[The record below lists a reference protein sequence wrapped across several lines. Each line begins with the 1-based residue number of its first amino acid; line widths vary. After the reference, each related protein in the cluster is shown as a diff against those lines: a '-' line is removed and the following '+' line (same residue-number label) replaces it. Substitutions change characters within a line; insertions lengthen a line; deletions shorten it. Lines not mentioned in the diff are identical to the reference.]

1 MKYKKKLALVLSLVT
16 ALLVSV
22 FPFQSVQAGD
32 NSVVLDSSTLEDKK
46 LWSNLS
52 DDVAVKNGKLV
63 FPKESDQYTRFISM
77 REAQFSEGLATL
89 AKAEFTIKFTQL
101 PEGEKFIFAFGLK
114 SMESGIGEVGNIEV
128 TFTNDGGIKASV
140 LSYGED
146 GNAVT
151 VCEPQACGIA
161 LNRNASI
168 KAEVKADKTLTLSVN
183 GKTICS
189 GTLSVNG
196 AGRAGFVQTKSC
208 GAEVSGL
215 KIYLARYERPEN
227 ANVSEDFENGFDT
240 SVLTAKAIY
249 TYSSGLD
256 VRGAG
261 IKDYN
266 GSKVFMMENM
276 GWSYIATLY
285 DYSNFEM
292 TFDVPYLLTH
302 TITDDKGNLEYI
314 DTGAFVVCF
323 GNAQTDCLR
332 PNYEDSAET
341 LYWERDSLYSAF
353 NREEHTVKHK
363 YWQSE
368 RGFSIQVKVVDKH
381 LTVGMKWIDEAK
393 FETLMEYDLGTTSSL
408 GKIHFWIPERANM
421 AIDNLII
428 KNLDENPN
436 LIETEFKSGK
446 VTYKDYDYKPFE
458 RVYKEKE
465 DATTDKKDSV
475 NVWYWSI
482 PAALVLGGIAIAV
495 TAVLTNKK
503 GGKTNEN

>member
-1 MKYKKKLALVLSLVT
+1 MKYKKKLAIALSLVT

-77 REAQFSEGLATL
+77 KEAKYSLGLDTVAE
-89 AKAEFTIKFTQL
+89 AEFTIKFTQL
-101 PEGEKFIFAFGLK
+101 PAGEKFAFAFGLK
-114 SMESGIGEVGNIEV
+114 SMESGMGEVGNVEIV
-128 TFTNDGGIKASV
+128 FTNNGGLQAGV
-140 LSYGED
+140 VACGED

-151 VCEPQACGIA
+151 VCEETACGMS
-161 LNRNASI
+161 LNRNATI
-168 KAEVKADKTLTLSVN
+168 KTEIKADKTFTLSVN
-183 GKTICS
+183 GKSICS
-189 GTLSVNG
+189 ATLPVDG

-208 GAEVSGL
+208 GVEISGL
-215 KIYLARYERPEN
+215 KIYLGGYERPEN

-249 TYSSGLD
+249 PYSNNLE
-256 VRGAG
+256 VHGAG

-266 GSKVFMMENM
+266 GSKVFMMENI
-276 GWSYIATLY
+276 GWSYIATIY

-292 TFDVPYLLTH
+292 TFDVPYLLTEK
-302 TITDDKGNLEYI
+302 ITDDKGNLKYVE
-314 DTGAFVVCF
+314 TGAFVVCF

-341 LYWERDSLYSAF
+341 LYWEGDSLFSAF
-353 NREEHTVKHK
+353 NKEEHTVKHK

-368 RGFSIQVKVVDKH
+368 RGFSIQVKVVDRK
-381 LTVGMKWIDEAK
+381 LTVGMKWIDESK
-393 FETLMEYDLGTTSSL
+393 FETLMEYDLGNTSSL
-408 GKIHFWIPERANM
+408 GKIHFWISERANM
-421 AIDNLII
+421 AIDNLVIT
-428 KNLDENPN
+428 NLDSNPN
-436 LIETEFKSGK
+436 LIETEFKSG
-446 VTYKDYDYKPFE
+446 VVPYEDHVYQPFE
-458 RVYKEKE
+458 RVYQKKEVSS
-465 DATTDKKDSV
+465 DKKDSDKM
-475 NVWYWSI
+475 WYWAI
-482 PAALVLGGIAIAV
+482 PAAVVLGGIAIAV

-503 GGKTNEN
+503 GGKTNEE